1 MKNPIMNRF
10 TIEVNDMRLY
20 ANHGVMEQER
30 LVGNEFE
37 VTVHLVLDSDAEFGA
52 DDLES
57 TVNYATVCD
66 VIRWVMASP
75 ADLLETVCQRLAEAL
90 CREFSLVVSGMVR
103 VAKLTP
109 PIAGVQVSSVAVKM
123 EF

>member
-1 MKNPIMNRF
+1 MNRF